1 MEESQY
7 YFIISLTPGREVS
20 TEYEHWWPL
29 PGKEF
34 SANRE
39 SANSSAYFAI
49 AKPANFLG
57 EPVRKSQIGKV
68 LVINP

>member
-1 MEESQY
+1 MEENWSIGQY
-7 YFIISLTPGREVS
+7 YFIISFLTPGREAS

-29 PGKEF
+29 PGEDF

-49 AKPANFLG
+49 AKP
-57 EPVRKSQIGKV
+57 QIS
-68 LVINP
+68 